1 MQLSDKLK
9 EYLIDSLM
17 RDKENLERE
26 VKIKEDIIAKLG
38 IEHGKEKTL
47 TEDWK
52 HKYFKLEEENCELK
66 KKNVK
71 LKEKEV
77 KVIPLLEVENKREE
91 YIKELENKI
100 KLFEEDNGILNDKL
114 SEVEKENKE
123 LNESISR
130 RNRKVLELEKS
141 QETHIKQYKELL
153 DKYDIAT
160 TMNKSALNEKEKIKR
175 GRPAKEVK

>member
-38 IEHGKEKTL
+38 VEHGKEKTL

-66 KKNVK
+66 KKVK
-71 LKEKEV
+71 RLENDKTFHINELQKNNNAIKEVEVLKEK
-77 KVIPLLEVENKREE
+77 I
-91 YIKELENKI
+91 
-100 KLFEEDNGILNDKL
+100 
-114 SEVEKENKE
+114 
-123 LNESISR
+123 
-130 RNRKVLELEKS
+130 KS
-141 QETHIKQYKELL
+141 QESEILKL
-153 DKYDIAT
+153 
-160 TMNKSALNEKEKIKR
+160 TMNNIGKEVKR
-175 GRPAKEVK
+175 GRPAKKD

>member
-26 VKIKEDIIAKLG
+26 VKIKEGIIAKLG

-52 HKYFKLEEENCELK
+52 NKYFKLEEENCELK
-66 KKNVK
+66 KKVK
-71 LKEKEV
+71 RLENDKTFHINELQKNNNAIKEVEELKEK
-77 KVIPLLEVENKREE
+77 
-91 YIKELENKI
+91 IKAQESEIL
-100 KLFEEDNGILNDKL
+100 KL
-114 SEVEKENKE
+114 
-123 LNESISR
+123 
-130 RNRKVLELEKS
+130 
-141 QETHIKQYKELL
+141 
-153 DKYDIAT
+153 
-160 TMNKSALNEKEKIKR
+160 TMNNIGKEVKR